1 MTSVQAMR
9 LKAKAVVDRRVDA
22 ARAEEVIEIDPG
34 TATLFFRFK
43 MKFNRMW
50 RRWRW
55 KNRLANLGLSSEIVP
70 PVWIEGAESVS
81 IGQDVQIWRF
91 ARIEALNAK
100 RGSIRIAIGDE
111 TVMQPYLHI
120 GAIKSVR
127 IGRGCLF
134 ASHVYITDHD
144 HDFSNPMDPVISN
157 NRAVASPVEIGDYV
171 WLGERVMV
179 LKGVTIGERSVIGA
193 GSIVTQD
200 VPPFSI
206 AVGSPAR
213 VVRQWNDGA
222 QQWVKVEPT

>member
-1 MTSVQAMR
+1 MTSIQAMR
-9 LKAKAVVDRRVDA
+9 TQASAMMQPRVSPERA
-22 ARAEEVIEIDPG
+22 AELIEIDPG
-34 TATLFFRFK
+34 TATLLFRAR
-43 MKFNRMW
+43 MKWNRAW
-50 RRWRW
+50 RRRRW
-55 KNRLANLGLSSEIVP
+55 KRRLASLGERSEIVP
-70 PVWIEGAESVS
+70 PAWIEGAESVS
-81 IGQDVQIWRF
+81 IGNNVQIWRH

-100 RGSIRIAIGDE
+100 PGTIRVHIHDE
-111 TVMQPYLHI
+111 TVMQPFVHI

-157 NRAVASPVEIGDYV
+157 NRAVAAPVEIGDFV

-193 GSIVTQD
+193 GSIVTRD
-200 VPPFSI
+200 VPALSI

-213 VVRQWNDGA
+213 VVRQWDDA
-222 QQWVKVEPT
+222 QWRKVESP